1 MGEKVE
7 SWKISIIRC
16 EVLSILRGIDVGSV
30 APRMKGILEG
40 AKIESGGIEDI
51 AHDFIEKI
59 ISWKSQ
65 KSQLYG
71 EIVAAT
77 FISEDDRK
85 KSKFSEK
92 LYKGIKHFLYNK
104 WKKRIRA
111 VSALSHSGE
120 EFMQISNYVTALSN
134 FMQDLS
140 DEEKILVLWKLD
152 LIDEEEAMKSLDVT
166 RATLFNRFKKLKIS
180 FYKGMIKDDKNI

>member
-1 MGEKVE
+1 M
-7 SWKISIIRC
+7 
-16 EVLSILRGIDVGSV
+16 
-30 APRMKGILEG
+30 
-40 AKIESGGIEDI
+40 
-51 AHDFIEKI
+51 
-59 ISWKSQ
+59 
-65 KSQLYG
+65 YG
-71 EIVAAT
+71 EIFAAT

-85 KSKFSEK
+85 ESKFSEK
-92 LYKGIKHFLYNK
+92 LYKGIKHFLYKK

-111 VSALSHSGE
+111 VSSLSHSGE
-120 EFMQISNYVTALSN
+120 EFMQISNYVTGLSN

-180 FYKGMIKDDKNI
+180 FYKGMIKDGKNV